1 MANPQFLID
10 VIRHYQGEVKEGIS
24 KPVRCFMHRDA
35 HRSAVMTTAG
45 HNEGLY
51 FCHTCGKGGDGYNL
65 IMIMEGCD
73 FVTAKQRAAAISP
86 SASGEVSRKSGS
98 SNGGLLN
105 KSRIQQKNSSRLSTR
120 NRPSRLR

>member
-1 MANPQFLID
+1 MANPQLLID
-10 VIRHYQGEVKEGIS
+10 VVRHYQGEVKEGIS
-24 KPVRCFMHRDA
+24 KPVRCFMHRDS

-51 FCHTCGKGGDGYNL
+51 FCHTCGKGGDAYNL

-73 FVTAKQRAAAISP
+73 FVTAKQRATTISP
-86 SASGEVSRKSGS
+86 TTSGEISRKSGS
-98 SNGGLLN
+98 NNSGLLS
-105 KSRIQQKNSSRLSTR
+105 KSRIQPKTNSRLSAR

>member
-35 HRSAVMTTAG
+35 HRSAVMTTVG
-45 HNEGLY
+45 QNEGLY

-73 FVTAKQRAAAISP
+73 FVTAKQRATTISP
-86 SASGEVSRKSGS
+86 STCGEVSRKHRP
-98 SNGGLLN
+98 NDGGLLS
-105 KSRIQQKNSSRLSTR
+105 KSRVQQKNGSRLSTR

>member
-35 HRSAVMTTAG
+35 HRSAVMTTVG
-45 HNEGLY
+45 NNEGLY

-73 FVTAKQRAAAISP
+73 FVTAKQRATAISP
-86 SASGEVSRKSGS
+86 STCGEVSRKSES
-98 SNGGLLN
+98 SNGGLLRRPRVQ
-105 KSRIQQKNSSRLSTR
+105 SKNGIRLSTR

>member
-10 VIRHYQGEVKEGIS
+10 VIRHYDGEVKEGIS
-24 KPVRCFMHRDA
+24 KAVRCFMHRDA
-35 HRSAVMTTAG
+35 HRSAVMTTVG
-45 HNEGLY
+45 NNEGLY

-73 FVTAKQRAAAISP
+73 FVTAKQRATAIS
-86 SASGEVSRKSGS
+86 SSSGGDLPRKSRS
-98 SNGGLLN
+98 TDQGLLS
-105 KSRIQQKNSSRLSTR
+105 KSRVQRPNSSRLSTR

>member
-10 VIRHYQGEVKEGIS
+10 VVRHYQGEVKEGIS

-35 HRSAVMTTAG
+35 HRSAVMTTLGGNA
-45 HNEGLY
+45 GLY

-73 FVTAKQRAAAISP
+73 FVTAKQRATTIAPDS
-86 SASGEVSRKSGS
+86 SGEIQRKSGS
-98 SNGGLLN
+98 TNSGLLS
-105 KSRIQQKNSSRLSTR
+105 KSRVQSKSSSGLSTR
-120 NRPSRLR
+120 NRSSRLR